1 MALLTTRPHA
11 VESAPRVTVEAN
23 FRVTRADRSRDMS
36 SAVSVQPPPPPRA
49 TDASAPPP
57 RRRPNRAVEEI
68 DRAFA
73 VVKEELGT
81 LIQTSTPTTKA
92 IAYVLV
98 VSYLV
103 NLVLPFSATYL
114 ALVPEKTIPC
124 VWNVFTSGFYEM
136 NVFGLAVDAVGVMYL
151 GRLLE
156 PIWGT
161 REFVNFV
168 VVVQTCVGVA
178 AFVTMY
184 LLYVATASQF
194 YLFAKFSGFHG
205 VLAALM
211 VALRQQLPEE
221 RVPLPAPLGAL
232 LKMRNKH
239 LPGAYCVATA
249 ALSIASG
256 AKHHHVGL
264 WLFAAYGAYAGWV
277 YLRYYQVRFVDTSAG
292 GGGVDVEVVRGDD
305 REEFEFAAQFP
316 AAFAPALRAATDPCH
331 AMCCAGRLRAERS
344 ANAAVATN
352 VRGERRA
359 VAPTATVAETGQRG
373 EESGEEDARR
383 RELASRGAKLLEER
397 MRDAAGGPT
406 SARSERDRE
415 GGDA

>member
-23 FRVTRADRSRDMS
+23 FRITRADRSRDMS

-49 TDASAPPP
+49 PDASAPPP

-73 VVKEELGT
+73 IVKEELGT

-184 LLYVATASQF
+184 ILYVATASQF

-205 VLAALM
+205 VLAALT

-264 WLFAAYGAYAGWV
+264 WPSPVGASRDGFPAV
-277 YLRYYQVRFVDTSAG
+277 LSVRFVDTSAG
-292 GGGVDVEVVRGDD
+292 GGGVDVVVRGDD
-305 REEFEFAAQFP
+305 GEEFGSP
-316 AAFAPALRAATDPCH
+316 
-331 AMCCAGRLRAERS
+331 RS
-344 ANAAVATN
+344 
-352 VRGERRA
+352 
-359 VAPTATVAETGQRG
+359 
-373 EESGEEDARR
+373 
-383 RELASRGAKLLEER
+383 SRGVR
-397 MRDAAGGPT
+397 AGVARGPAFVT
-406 SARSERDRE
+406 RCVAGSSLA
-415 GGDA
+415 

>member
-1 MALLTTRPHA
+1 
-11 VESAPRVTVEAN
+11 
-23 FRVTRADRSRDMS
+23 MS

-68 DRAFA
+68 DRALA
-73 VVKEELGT
+73 IVKEELGT

-92 IAYVLV
+92 IAFVLV

-103 NLVLPFSATYL
+103 NLVLPFFATYL

-249 ALSIASG
+249 VLSIASG
-256 AKHHHVGL
+256 AKHHHIGL

-277 YLRYYQVRFVDTSAG
+277 YLRYYQVRFVDKSAG
-292 GGGVDVEVVRGDD
+292 GGGVDVEAVRGDD

-316 AAFAPALRAATDPCH
+316 AAFAPALRAVTDPCH
-331 AMCCAGRLRAERS
+331 ATFCAGRRGAERS
-344 ANAAVATN
+344 AAAAAAAATN
-352 VRGERRA
+352 VRGEERT
-359 VAPTATVAETGQRG
+359 VAPTAAVVESEPRG
-373 EESGEEDARR
+373 DESGEESERR

-397 MRDAAGGPT
+397 MREAKFTKGRATGAG
-406 SARSERDRE
+406 SERDRE

>member
-23 FRVTRADRSRDMS
+23 FRITRADRSRDMS

-73 VVKEELGT
+73 IVKEELGT

-184 LLYVATASQF
+184 ILYVATASQF

-205 VLAALM
+205 VLAALT

-221 RVPLPAPLGAL
+221 RVPLPAPSAL
-232 LKMRNKH
+232 YSR
-239 LPGAYCVATA
+239 CATNTSPARTASRPPRSPSPA
-249 ALSIASG
+249 APAPSRRPLA
-256 AKHHHVGL
+256 
-264 WLFAAYGAYAGWV
+264 
-277 YLRYYQVRFVDTSAG
+277 LRRVRR
-292 GGGVDVEVVRGDD
+292 VRGMGL
-305 REEFEFAAQFP
+305 P
-316 AAFAPALRAATDPCH
+316 AVLSSSSRRYERGGWRR
-331 AMCCAGRLRAERS
+331 GRGSR
-344 ANAAVATN
+344 
-352 VRGERRA
+352 
-359 VAPTATVAETGQRG
+359 
-373 EESGEEDARR
+373 ARR
-383 RELASRGAKLLEER
+383 
-397 MRDAAGGPT
+397 
-406 SARSERDRE
+406 
-415 GGDA
+415 